1 MPSEPYRI
9 IHSAKRKRI
18 ALKIA
23 ADGVVELLVPQL
35 FNDHLA
41 PELLAANAHLIRKL
55 RLTSPTR
62 QKLDFSGQT
71 EFMLLGEPFKLRPTH
86 RLRLFDD
93 AFLIPRGSDDE
104 MKLAMIAIY
113 KELASAVFRKRMKI
127 WEDKCALHPQK
138 IRITSANTRWGSCTS
153 AGVISL
159 SWKLVQCPLTC
170 IDYVIIHELSH
181 LKEMN
186 HSAMFW
192 KNVADILPDYRQ
204 RRQQLKIFSRT
215 LPCWD

>member
-23 ADGVVELLVPQL
+23 NDGVLELLVPQL
-35 FNDHLA
+35 FNDRLA
-41 PELLAANAHLIRKL
+41 PELLAANAHLINKL
-55 RLTSPTR
+55 RLASPRR
-62 QKLDFSGQT
+62 QILDFSGKT
-71 EFMLLGEPFKLRPTH
+71 EFMLLGEPFKLRHTH

-93 AFLIPRGSDDE
+93 AFLIPRGNDDE
-104 MKLAMIAIY
+104 MKFEMIALY
-113 KELASAVFRKRMKI
+113 KELADAIFRKRMTI
-127 WEDKCALHPQK
+127 WENKCSLHPQK

-159 SWKLVQCPLTC
+159 SWKLVQCPVTC
-170 IDYVIIHELSH
+170 IDYVIVHELSH

-192 KNVADILPDYRQ
+192 KCVANILPDYRQ
-204 RRQQLKIFSRT
+204 RRQQLKIFSRI
-215 LPCWD
+215 LPSWD